1 MTEKKK
7 LASEWHLEGNW
18 DVTEGKMHGWISLSP
33 IGPPLFELI
42 PLTGTE
48 DEIEASARL
57 IAAAPEVTESAIH
70 LVDRDCVING
80 NKIIIEFDDHGD
92 AFNALLNLRAA
103 LSKAKAETR
112 NEKEG
117 E

>member
-57 IAAAPEVTESAIH
+57 IAAAPEMDEV
-70 LVDRDCVING
+70 L
-80 NKIIIEFDDHGD
+80 GD
-92 AFNALLNLRAA
+92 VLPLLDEVAEKTGLSFSEAEWLAA
-103 LSKAKAETR
+103 DVRRVRAKAR
-112 NEKEG
+112 G
-117 E
+117 EQS